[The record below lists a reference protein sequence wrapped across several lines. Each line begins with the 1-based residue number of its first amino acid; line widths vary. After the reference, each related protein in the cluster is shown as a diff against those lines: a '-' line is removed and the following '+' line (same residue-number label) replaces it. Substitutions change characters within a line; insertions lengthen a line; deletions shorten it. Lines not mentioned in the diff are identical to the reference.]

1 MATNTD
7 TTQTDA
13 DQTSN
18 TLTAGEQ
25 VLDREVDDPDP
36 MRVLTPNVGVANQVC
51 VGEQTVAD
59 FESNSDYP
67 NNSAVACVVYEDN
80 LDRLVPEWEEMVD
93 SETEFVDEL
102 NDYENQ
108 WGVVVQRYNFPT
120 QRLIPASGEAA
131 QTQTDTAGGEMG
143 GVEQ

>member
-7 TTQTDA
+7 TTQADA

-25 VLDREVDDPDP
+25 VLDREADDPDP
-36 MRVLTPNVGVANQVC
+36 MRVLTPNVGVANQVR

-67 NNSAVACVVYEDN
+67 NNSTVACVVYEDN

-93 SETEFVDEL
+93 GETEFVGEL
-102 NDYENQ
+102 NDYENE

-131 QTQTDTAGGEMG
+131 QTQTDTTGGEMG